1 MLIETILS
9 ALVPMA
15 VDGIGKAIT
24 KWTGGVQP
32 QTVDDKI
39 KLQESDNATLE
50 ALAKLDNPYGTPSQW
65 VVDLRASSRYIMAA
79 VVILGGIA
87 TMYTPSVTEPIRFM
101 ALEGVSVVF
110 GFLFGHRMVINYNS
124 PKK

>member
-1 MLIETILS
+1 MLIESII
-9 ALVPMA
+9 AAFVPIA

-50 ALAKLDNPYGTPSQW
+50 ALAKLDNPYGSPSQW
-65 VVDLRASSRYIMAA
+65 VVDLRASSRYVMAA
-79 VVILGGIA
+79 VVILAGVA
-87 TMYTPSVTEPIRFM
+87 TMYTPSITDPIRM
-101 ALEGVSVVF
+101 IALEGVSVVF
-110 GFLFGHRMVINYNS
+110 GFLFGHRMVINHNS
-124 PKK
+124 KK

>member
-1 MLIETILS
+1 MLIETLIS
-9 ALVPMA
+9 AFVPMA

-32 QTVDDKI
+32 QTIDDQI

-65 VVDLRASSRYIMAA
+65 VVDLRASSRYIAA
-79 VVILGGIA
+79 GIVILAGV
-87 TMYTPSVTEPIRFM
+87 TTLYMPSVSDPIRAI

-110 GFLFGHRMVINYNS
+110 GFLFGHRMVTNFNS
-124 PKK
+124 GKK

>member
-1 MLIETILS
+1 MLIESII
-9 ALVPMA
+9 AAFVPIA

-50 ALAKLDNPYGTPSQW
+50 ALAKLDNPYGSPSQW
-65 VVDLRASSRYIMAA
+65 VVDLRASSRYVMAA
-79 VVILGGIA
+79 VVILAGVA
-87 TMYTPSVTEPIRFM
+87 TMYTPSVTDPIRM
-101 ALEGVSVVF
+101 IALEGVSVVF
-110 GFLFGHRMVINYNS
+110 GFLFGHRMVINHNS
-124 PKK
+124 KK